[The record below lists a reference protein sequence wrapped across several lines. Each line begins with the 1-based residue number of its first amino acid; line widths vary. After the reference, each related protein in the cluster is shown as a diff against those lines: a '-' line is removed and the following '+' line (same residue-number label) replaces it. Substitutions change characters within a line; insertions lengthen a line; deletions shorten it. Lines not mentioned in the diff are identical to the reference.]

1 MKDSAIFKSYTVFVD
16 SFVDKD
22 DSYYMHPYGVC
33 IANAVISSMLLSNQ
47 CVSIES
53 VKANALEIAE
63 MTGLNA
69 SILQGIFAVHKT
81 SIESFVLVVKKWELS
96 KDTEKQILRVLFEK
110 YITKKEVGAYY
121 TDYQTTSYI
130 TRFVVCSYLLADF
143 VDFSSFLNRKQSFL
157 GCYERLNSSDK
168 EEVLSRLHDI
178 TILDPTC
185 GTGAFVFSACEI
197 LLELYETLEKKKPSS
212 ELIRKIFEENLY
224 GVDLDEEAISIV
236 KFRIWLTCKLYW
248 NISDIDLVNFKVGN
262 TLDSST
268 FDWKLTFLYVFKNKH
283 GFDCVVGN
291 PPYVEYAKMTKKY
304 VSESCYSTYKCG
316 NLYSYVLE
324 RVICQLVHQK
334 SVVGF
339 IVPISIVSTPRMKPL
354 RLLITKKT
362 SNLAF
367 ANFADRPACLFNGVH
382 QKLTIMFASIE
393 NDKEHA
399 VYSTQYYHWTKDEQL
414 GLMDKLTYTKVPL
427 LHQIGVP
434 KVSTKLMVRILKA
447 VSQVYD
453 TCLLDNCSSKSR
465 WCVWLNMR
473 MAFWGKSFVH
483 PMESKEYKTFY
494 LKTEKEAKLF
504 SALMNSS
511 LFFFIWECISD
522 CWHITTKDLEFI
534 KIDFSRIP
542 NEIVET
548 IAELYDSY
556 EMQLEKSKVFIGS
569 VQTSYIYQHK
579 LHKPMIDE
587 IDNLIARIFYLTDE
601 ELAFIKSY
609 QEKYRLNTE
618 KK

>member
-81 SIESFVLVVKKWELS
+81 SIESFVLVVKKWELF
-96 KDTEKQILRVLFEK
+96 KDTERQILRVLFEK

-224 GVDLDEEAISIV
+224 GVDLDEEAICIV

-453 TCLLDNCSSKSR
+453 TCLLDNCSSKSK

-522 CWHITTKDLEFI
+522 CWHITIKDLEFI

-542 NEIVET
+542 NEIVEA

>member
-22 DSYYMHPYGVC
+22 ASYYMHPYGVC

-63 MTGLNA
+63 MTGVDT

-96 KDTEKQILRVLFEK
+96 KDTERQILRVLFEK

-143 VDFSSFLNRKQSFL
+143 VDFSSFLNRKQPFL

-197 LLELYETLEKKKPSS
+197 LLELYETLEKMKPSS
-212 ELIRKIFEENLY
+212 ELVRKIFEENLY
-224 GVDLDEEAISIV
+224 GVDLDEEAICIV

-453 TCLLDNCSSKSR
+453 TCLLDNCSSKSK

-542 NEIVET
+542 NEIVEA

>member
-63 MTGLNA
+63 MTGLDT

-96 KDTEKQILRVLFEK
+96 KDTERQILRVLFEK

-143 VDFSSFLNRKQSFL
+143 VDFSSFLNRKQPFL

-212 ELIRKIFEENLY
+212 ELVRKIFEENLY
-224 GVDLDEEAISIV
+224 GVDLDEEAICIV

-453 TCLLDNCSSKSR
+453 TCLLDNCSSKSK

-542 NEIVET
+542 NEIVEA

-618 KK
+618 RK

>member
-1 MKDSAIFKSYTVFVD
+1 
-16 SFVDKD
+16 
-22 DSYYMHPYGVC
+22 
-33 IANAVISSMLLSNQ
+33 MLLSNQ

-63 MTGLNA
+63 MTGLDA

-96 KDTEKQILRVLFEK
+96 KDTERQILRVLFEK

-143 VDFSSFLNRKQSFL
+143 VDFSSFLNRKQPFL

-224 GVDLDEEAISIV
+224 GVDLDEEAICIV

-453 TCLLDNCSSKSR
+453 TCLLDNCSSKSK

-542 NEIVET
+542 NEIVEA

>member
-63 MTGLNA
+63 MTGLDT

-96 KDTEKQILRVLFEK
+96 KDTERQILRVLFEK

-143 VDFSSFLNRKQSFL
+143 VDFSSFLNRKQPFL

-212 ELIRKIFEENLY
+212 ELVRKIFEENLY
-224 GVDLDEEAISIV
+224 GVDLDEEAICIV

-354 RLLITKKT
+354 RLLITKK
-362 SNLAF
+362 LAISLLLILQI
-367 ANFADRPACLFNGVH
+367 DQL
-382 QKLTIMFASIE
+382 
-393 NDKEHA
+393 
-399 VYSTQYYHWTKDEQL
+399 VYS
-414 GLMDKLTYTKVPL
+414 M
-427 LHQIGVP
+427 
-434 KVSTKLMVRILKA
+434 VSIKSLQ
-447 VSQVYD
+447 S
-453 TCLLDNCSSKSR
+453 CLL
-465 WCVWLNMR
+465 L
-473 MAFWGKSFVH
+473 
-483 PMESKEYKTFY
+483 
-494 LKTEKEAKLF
+494 
-504 SALMNSS
+504 
-511 LFFFIWECISD
+511 
-522 CWHITTKDLEFI
+522 
-534 KIDFSRIP
+534 
-542 NEIVET
+542 
-548 IAELYDSY
+548 
-556 EMQLEKSKVFIGS
+556 
-569 VQTSYIYQHK
+569 
-579 LHKPMIDE
+579 
-587 IDNLIARIFYLTDE
+587 
-601 ELAFIKSY
+601 
-609 QEKYRLNTE
+609 
-618 KK
+618 

>member
-22 DSYYMHPYGVC
+22 GSYYMHPYGVC

-63 MTGLNA
+63 MTGLDA

-96 KDTEKQILRVLFEK
+96 KDTERQILRVLFEK

-143 VDFSSFLNRKQSFL
+143 VDFSSFLNRKQPFL

-224 GVDLDEEAISIV
+224 GVDLDEEAICIV

-453 TCLLDNCSSKSR
+453 TCLLDNCSSKSK

-542 NEIVET
+542 NEIVEA

>member
-22 DSYYMHPYGVC
+22 DSYYMHSYGVC

-96 KDTEKQILRVLFEK
+96 KDTERQILRVLFEK

-121 TDYQTTSYI
+121 TDYQTNSYI

-224 GVDLDEEAISIV
+224 GVDLDEEAICIV

-542 NEIVET
+542 NEIVEA

>member
-96 KDTEKQILRVLFEK
+96 KDTERQILRVLFEK

-143 VDFSSFLNRKQSFL
+143 VDFSSFLNRKQPFL

-224 GVDLDEEAISIV
+224 GVDLDEEAICIV

-262 TLDSST
+262 ILDSST

-334 SVVGF
+334 SIVGF

-453 TCLLDNCSSKSR
+453 TCLLDSSSKSK

-542 NEIVET
+542 NEIVEA